1 MGVGMTRMTTDDDD
15 DDDDFS
21 LFLLPS
27 YVLQARR
34 GDNNT
39 ERR

>member
-1 MGVGMTRMTTDDDD
+1 MGVGMTRMTDDD

-21 LFLLPS
+21 LFLLLS